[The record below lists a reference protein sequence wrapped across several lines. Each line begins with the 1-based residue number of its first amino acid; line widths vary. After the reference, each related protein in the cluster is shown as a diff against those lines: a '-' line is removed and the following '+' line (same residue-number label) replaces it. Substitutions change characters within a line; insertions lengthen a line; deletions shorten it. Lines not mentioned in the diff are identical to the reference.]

1 MFFCPFCSTLLLVET
16 LPDGNALHCSTCR
29 YVHSVASTRGIVA
42 TNTLGEPVLTIHHS
56 FVDQN
61 KKLMDAEDEVGGTA
75 PATTTA
81 TAASFSG
88 TTSTAPTTNA
98 DATNA
103 AEAPSKVSAEEL
115 VGDGSAEGGQIMTIP
130 CQNEDTPCDSTKA
143 YYIQLQMRSADEP
156 ATVFFKC
163 VKCGYQW
170 RQD

>member
-16 LPDGNALHCSTCR
+16 LPDGNALRCSTCR
-29 YVHSVASTRGIVA
+29 YVHSVASTQGIVD
-42 TNTLGEPVLTIHHS
+42 TNALGEPVLTIHHS

-61 KKLMDAEDEVGGTA
+61 KKLMDAEDEAGGTA
-75 PATTTA
+75 AAAAVGAASASPTVVTVAA
-81 TAASFSG
+81 TA
-88 TTSTAPTTNA
+88 
-98 DATNA
+98 D
-103 AEAPSKVSAEEL
+103 EW

-130 CQNEDTPCDSTKA
+130 CQNEETPCDSTKA

-163 VKCGYQW
+163 VKCGHQW

>member
-1 MFFCPFCSTLLLVET
+1 MFFCPFCSTLLLVESM
-16 LPDGNALHCSTCR
+16 PDGNALQCSTCR
-29 YVHSVASTRGIVA
+29 YVHSMGNMRGTVT
-42 TNTLGEPVLTIHHS
+42 TNALGEPILTIHHS

-61 KKLMDAEDEVGGTA
+61 KKLMDAEDEAGGA
-75 PATTTA
+75 AAAVAASASANADASA
-81 TAASFSG
+81 TAAA
-88 TTSTAPTTNA
+88 TSDEVLAG
-98 DATNA
+98 
-103 AEAPSKVSAEEL
+103 EL
-115 VGDGSAEGGQIMTIP
+115 VGDDSAEGGQVMTIM